1 MTHRQTRI
9 RGAQRPNLD
18 PELLAQ
24 VVHMMARQLAE
35 EAELVDVPPEHPP
48 HPGAVVDDL
57 DEGSGGA
64 A

>member
-1 MTHRQTRI
+1 
-9 RGAQRPNLD
+9 
-18 PELLAQ
+18 
-24 VVHMMARQLAE
+24 MMARQLAE